1 VGCDVRIVF
10 LTVDE
15 PLYLPSFF
23 RRILARWAG
32 ETSAV
37 YVVPPLYRNQNRT
50 QAAVRYYR
58 TFGAT
63 ATVRLAERVMSAKLT
78 RRSIEAECKRAGVPC
93 EAARD
98 VNAAEFLS
106 TLKELAPDVI
116 VSVSCPQI
124 FKPELIAIPKKA
136 CLNVHGALLPNY
148 RGMMPSF
155 WMLANGETEAGV
167 SVHEIVEQ
175 IDAGDLYGQARFA
188 ILPDDSLDSFLKRS
202 KEVAADLLTD
212 VLEHLEA
219 GTLRQ
224 EKLDLSA
231 GSYYSWPDRDAVDRF
246 AAAGRRLW

>member
-1 VGCDVRIVF
+1 VKIVF

-23 RRILARWAG
+23 RRILARWST

-37 YVVPPLYRNQNRT
+37 YVVPPLYRNQNRR
-50 QAAVRYYR
+50 QAALRYYR
-58 TFGAT
+58 TFGAG
-63 ATVRLAERVMSAKLT
+63 ATIRLSERVMRAKLT
-78 RRSIEAECKRAGVPC
+78 RRSIEAECERAGVSC

-106 TLKELAPDVI
+106 TLKGLAPDVI
-116 VSVSCPQI
+116 ASVSCPQI
-124 FKPELIAIPKKA
+124 FKAELIAIPRKA
-136 CLNVHGALLPNY
+136 CLNVHGAPLPNY

-155 WMLANGETEAGV
+155 WMLANGETDAGV
-167 SVHEIVEQ
+167 SVHEIVAQ
-175 IDAGDLYGQARFA
+175 IDAGDLYGQARFP
-188 ILPDDSLDSFLKRS
+188 ILPNDSLDSFLRRS

-212 VLEHLEA
+212 VLERVEA
-219 GTLRQ
+219 GTLTR

-246 AAAGRRLW
+246 AATGRRLW